1 MARLVL
7 TEEEAALCSAVGTR
21 AFVQARAHIERGEV
35 VDVRWEPR
43 TGRVRGR
50 VAGDRSGAAI
60 AAVITDVTGGVS
72 AVEGSCTCDLHPSCA
87 HPAALVL
94 AAMPG
99 DGVPRPRAAKQP
111 SEWEAALST
120 LVGEAAAAPV
130 RPAPDQ
136 AGIGLQFDLVAAA
149 VPAGSAPSW
158 RIAMR
163 PVVPGRTGWV
173 RAGISWSS
181 LGYARYGHPKRVER
195 HLRLLNEILL
205 LSTAAGDRHYY
216 GSYQQTI
223 FLDAFVS
230 RRIWDL
236 LAEAHETG
244 LPLVQAGKA
253 AVPVVVGSGPARV
266 SVHADRTGDDLL
278 LVPTLVADGVPVAP
292 DCAVLVGQP
301 AHGIA
306 WWAVRGQA
314 APQPKDRVL
323 RLAPLVR
330 PLESGVTAMLTGPAI
345 RIPAA
350 DEARFLQQYY
360 PALLRQVE
368 VIAADESVR
377 LLDLGP
383 AVLTLNV
390 DRLAGHQ
397 LSLGWEWVLP
407 VGDRQHREPLWAPAP
422 IGHADAR
429 DRVVRQVTATMAD
442 AAPGLLEESPGG
454 PRLAAA
460 ATVAGDVMIRFLSEV
475 LPRLSDLDGV
485 DVVARFDSTGPAY
498 QEALQAPV
506 ITFDGTD
513 AGGQPD
519 WFDLSVRVT
528 VGGEQ
533 VAFDELFVALA
544 EDRQY
549 LILPSGTY
557 FSLDRAEF
565 CQLRQLIVEAR
576 ALEDAPPGMLR
587 VSRFQAGLWQELAEL
602 GEVTGQ
608 AAAWQASV
616 RALTDAGAAVE
627 HPVPRGLRATLR
639 PYQRDGFRWLA
650 ALYDHRLGG
659 VLADDMGLGKTLQAL
674 ALICHVRE
682 LGGARA
688 PFLVIA
694 PASVVHNWA
703 SEAARFTPDLTVRAI
718 TQTRARRGVGLAEAV
733 HDADVVVTSYTLF
746 RLEYDEYEALD
757 WGGLVLDEAQFVK
770 NPHAQGHRCARQL
783 PVPFKLAITGTPMEN
798 NLIEL
803 WSLLSI
809 TAPGLFARADRFT
822 DYYRN
827 PIEKGRDTE
836 RLAQLRRRIR
846 PLMLRRRK
854 ADVAADLPE
863 KQEQIIELELNAT
876 HRKVY
881 QTYLQRERQKV
892 LGLLGDLQ
900 KHRFEIFRS
909 LTLLR
914 QASLDVALI
923 DPKHRAVSSTKLDA
937 LTEQVTD
944 IVAEG
949 HRSLVFSQFTRFLD
963 AARKRLEAAGI
974 RCCYLDGA
982 TRDRA
987 AVLAEFKNGTAPV
1000 FLISL
1005 KAGGFGLNLT
1015 EADYCIL
1022 LDPWWNPATEAQAVD
1037 RVHRIGQTRNVMV
1050 YRLVAKD
1057 TIEEKVMALKARK
1070 AELFSSVLD
1079 GGDFASAQLTASD
1092 IQGLLE

>member
-1 MARLVL
+1 
-7 TEEEAALCSAVGTR
+7 
-21 AFVQARAHIERGEV
+21 
-35 VDVRWEPR
+35 
-43 TGRVRGR
+43 
-50 VAGDRSGAAI
+50 
-60 AAVITDVTGGVS
+60 
-72 AVEGSCTCDLHPSCA
+72 
-87 HPAALVL
+87 
-94 AAMPG
+94 
-99 DGVPRPRAAKQP
+99 
-111 SEWEAALST
+111 
-120 LVGEAAAAPV
+120 
-130 RPAPDQ
+130 
-136 AGIGLQFDLVAAA
+136 
-149 VPAGSAPSW
+149 
-158 RIAMR
+158 MR

-173 RAGISWSS
+173 RAGISWSN
-181 LGYARYGHPKRVER
+181 LGYSRYGNPKGVER
-195 HLRLLNEILL
+195 HWQLLNEILL
-205 LSTAAGDRHYY
+205 LSTASEDRHYY
-216 GSYQQTI
+216 GSYQQMV
-223 FLDAFVS
+223 FLDAFAS

-236 LAEAHETG
+236 LAEADETG
-244 LPLVQAGKA
+244 LPLVQTGKA
-253 AVPVVVGSGPARV
+253 AGSVVVGSSPARV
-266 SVHADRTGDDLL
+266 SVRADRTSDGLL
-278 LVPTLVADGVPVAP
+278 LVPALVADGMSVAP

-301 AHGIA
+301 THGIA

-314 APQPKDRVL
+314 PPQPKDRVL
-323 RLAPLVR
+323 RLAPLAR
-330 PLESGVTAMLTGPAI
+330 PLDPGMSAMLTGPAI
-345 RIPAA
+345 QIPAA
-350 DEARFLQQYY
+350 DEARFIQQYY

-368 VIAADESVR
+368 VTAGESAR
-377 LLDLGP
+377 LPDLGQ
-383 AVLTLNV
+383 AVLTLTV
-390 DRLAGHQ
+390 DRLAGHR

-407 VGDRQHREPLWAPAP
+407 LGDRQHREPLWEPTP
-422 IGHADAR
+422 IGHVDAR
-429 DRVVRQVTATMAD
+429 DSVVRQVTDMVAD
-442 AAPGLLEESPGG
+442 PALGLLEESTTGS
-454 PRLAAA
+454 RLVAST
-460 ATVAGDVMIRFLSEV
+460 TVTGDAMIRFLSKV

-485 DVVARFDSTGPAY
+485 DVVAHLDSTGPAY
-498 QEALQAPV
+498 QETLQAPI
-506 ITFDGTD
+506 ITFAGTD

-519 WFDLSVRVT
+519 WFDLLVRVSI
-528 VGGEQ
+528 GGEQ

-544 EDRQY
+544 EDREY
-549 LILPSGTY
+549 LILPGGTY

-565 CQLRQLIVEAR
+565 RQLRQLIIEAR
-576 ALEDAPPGMLR
+576 ALEDAPVGVLR
-587 VSRFQAGLWQELAEL
+587 VGRFQAGLWQELAEL

-608 AAAWQASV
+608 AAAWQSSV

-627 HPVPRGLRATLR
+627 HPVPQGLRATLR

-682 LGGARA
+682 LGGSRA

-703 SEAARFTPDLTVRAI
+703 SEADRFTPDLTVRTI
-718 TQTRARRGVGLAEAV
+718 TQTRARRGADLAEAV
-733 HDADVVVTSYTLF
+733 HGADVVVTSYTLF
-746 RLEYDEYEALD
+746 RLEYDEYETLD
-757 WGGLVLDEAQFVK
+757 WAGLVLDEAQFVK
-770 NPHAQGHRCARQL
+770 NPQAQGHRCAKLL

-803 WSLLSI
+803 WSLFSI

-827 PIEKGRDTE
+827 PIEKDRDTE

-846 PLMLRRRK
+846 PLMLRRKK

-863 KQEQIIELELNAT
+863 KQEQVIELELNPR

-881 QTYLQRERQKV
+881 QIYLQRERQKV

-914 QASLDVALI
+914 QASLDVALV
-923 DPKHRAVSSTKLDA
+923 DPSHHAVSSTKLDA

-944 IVAEG
+944 LVAEG
-949 HRSLVFSQFTRFLD
+949 HRTLVFSQFTRFLD
-963 AARKRLEAAGI
+963 AARQRLEAADI
-974 RCCYLDGA
+974 QCCYLDGA
-982 TRDRA
+982 TRHRG
-987 AVLAEFKNGTAPV
+987 AVLADFKNGTAPV

-1079 GGDFASAQLTASD
+1079 DGDFASAQLTVSD